1 MQLKL
6 VTLTGVKVDE
16 PIYSATIPTVDG
28 DISVFPSH
36 ESLVTLARTGVIAVR
51 LKAEDPDDLLEYF
64 AISGGIV
71 QIDQTQIRVL
81 VDEADHGDAII
92 EAESQAALERAM
104 KQRDEA
110 ADQIE
115 RENARQLIDRH
126 LVRLKVADLKR
137 RQRRR

>member
-28 DISVFPSH
+28 DISVFPSN

-51 LKAEDPDDLLEYF
+51 FKAEDPDDLLEYF

-81 VDEADHGDAII
+81 VDEADHGDDII

>member
-36 ESLVTLARTGVIAVR
+36 ESLVMLARTGVIAVR
-51 LKAEDPDDLLEYF
+51 FKAEDPDDLLEYF

-81 VDEADHGDAII
+81 VDEADHGDDII

>member
-1 MQLKL
+1 
-6 VTLTGVKVDE
+6 
-16 PIYSATIPTVDG
+16 
-28 DISVFPSH
+28 
-36 ESLVTLARTGVIAVR
+36 
-51 LKAEDPDDLLEYF
+51 LLEYF

-71 QIDQTQIRVL
+71 QIDQTQVRVL
-81 VDEADHGDAII
+81 VDEADHGDDII

>member
-1 MQLKL
+1 M
-6 VTLTGVKVDE
+6 
-16 PIYSATIPTVDG
+16 
-28 DISVFPSH
+28 FPSH

-51 LKAEDPDDLLEYF
+51 FKAEDPDDLLEYF

-81 VDEADHGDAII
+81 VDEADHGDDII

>member
-36 ESLVTLARTGVIAVR
+36 ETLVRLARTGVIAVR
-51 LKAEDPDDLLEYF
+51 FKAEDPDDLLEYF

-81 VDEADHGDAII
+81 VDEADHGDDII